1 MNKLVIGSANFG
13 MKYGF
18 KNSRGKLNPSLVGEI
33 LDYAWINNINTI
45 DTAKGYGESES
56 VIGDY
61 LKTNEEKQFRIIT
74 KINTTESP
82 TRHLYQSLAN
92 LNQSDVYGVLIHNFD
107 YFEKDHSLF
116 DHLLRFK
123 EEGRCKKI
131 GISLYYPEELQF
143 LIDNNIPLNII
154 QIAYSIFDRRFEV
167 FFPILKELDVEIHVR
182 SVFLQGLFFTDITK
196 LGHHFDKVKHKILK
210 IQQLSASTG
219 LSIASICLNFAN
231 NNNYI
236 DNIIIGIDNLENL
249 ESNIQVLSEKE
260 NVQPYIESLNDLT
273 EQDVNI
279 LFPHFWKI

>member
-107 YFEKDHSLF
+107 YFEKDHSTVVYSIKQINDLVEYDF
-116 DHLLRFK
+116 
-123 EEGRCKKI
+123 EIKKHH
-131 GISLYYPEELQF
+131 
-143 LIDNNIPLNII
+143 NNIMKRIM
-154 QIAYSIFDRRFEV
+154 
-167 FFPILKELDVEIHVR
+167 ELY
-182 SVFLQGLFFTDITK
+182 K
-196 LGHHFDKVKHKILK
+196 
-210 IQQLSASTG
+210 
-219 LSIASICLNFAN
+219 
-231 NNNYI
+231 
-236 DNIIIGIDNLENL
+236 
-249 ESNIQVLSEKE
+249 
-260 NVQPYIESLNDLT
+260 
-273 EQDVNI
+273 
-279 LFPHFWKI
+279 